1 MEGLSLEG
9 MMHRTFSRAHRR
21 DVIDSFQ
28 QKVAA
33 EIVASVYVV
42 NVPWTLANLFGLC
55 KTFLPAK
62 FLQKFRVLSG
72 DTLKDSSF
80 VTQCGGQEQV
90 SSFFESRK
98 GLALD
103 KSHIHD
109 KTQLFFMDTWPD
121 EEEMQS
127 IAQLRDKFSEQLS
140 ERQKRGTDWP
150 CFFSDVAMAR
160 VLRGNERYFS
170 EASNWFQAFLKKMD
184 EHNVDEIVKDM
195 THKLESS
202 GLERASFSMLPHADQ
217 IGKYFRSTFSAMK
230 LTPSGDVIWFI
241 PLGDF
246 DRKSLAEEVPWE
258 NFVEF
263 VRGMIVLR
271 AIEAQKLSETQHRMV
286 KCIAIVDLQ
295 GSGIGTTGVP
305 KVEEFDEPNQKN
317 VAFMRQMI
325 IDILGPVYVLNAP
338 WVAVKAFNWFKS
350 LVPERF
356 SRKLILLDGDGTLD
370 LDFLDLVGESQL
382 KHLLATRV
390 GLLSGEAGKEMTN
403 LAKKDLKDLKTL
415 SWCSLIFV

>member
-1 MEGLSLEG
+1 
-9 MMHRTFSRAHRR
+9 
-21 DVIDSFQ
+21 
-28 QKVAA
+28 
-33 EIVASVYVV
+33 
-42 NVPWTLANLFGLC
+42 
-55 KTFLPAK
+55 
-62 FLQKFRVLSG
+62 
-72 DTLKDSSF
+72 
-80 VTQCGGQEQV
+80 
-90 SSFFESRK
+90 
-98 GLALD
+98 
-103 KSHIHD
+103 
-109 KTQLFFMDTWPD
+109 
-121 EEEMQS
+121 
-127 IAQLRDKFSEQLS
+127 
-140 ERQKRGTDWP
+140 
-150 CFFSDVAMAR
+150 
-160 VLRGNERYFS
+160 
-170 EASNWFQAFLKKMD
+170 MD

-382 KHLLATRV
+382 KHLLATRLDFYLV
-390 GLLSGEAGKEMTN
+390 RQGRK
-403 LAKKDLKDLKTL
+403 
-415 SWCSLIFV
+415 